1 MTPGLIVAGA
11 ASAVKRVARSIR
23 EPIQDRFDSWRYDPP
38 PRTASS
44 LLRLV
49 LFAVVAL
56 ALFGWWMHRQGY
68 LAREGDFKSQQ
79 AALQSGV
86 LERDAKDNA
95 AEAANIAKLRDELA
109 LARARERQALEAL
122 RRGVLEPAA
131 AGAVTSDDLNATI
144 RRVSP

>member
-1 MTPGLIVAGA
+1 MTPALVA
-11 ASAVKRVARSIR
+11 ASAASVAKRVARSIR
-23 EPIQDRFDSWRYDPP
+23 EPIQERFDSWRYDPP

-44 LLRLV
+44 LLRST

-68 LAREGDFKSQQ
+68 QAREGDFKSQQ
-79 AALQSGV
+79 ASLQSGV
-86 LERDAKDNA
+86 SARDAKDNA
-95 AEAANIAKLRDELA
+95 AEVADLSRLRDELA
-109 LARARERQALEAL
+109 AARARERQALEAL

>member
-11 ASAVKRVARSIR
+11 AGVVKRAARSIR
-23 EPIQDRFDSWRYDPP
+23 DPIQDRFDSWRYDPP
-38 PRTASS
+38 PRTAGS
-44 LLRLV
+44 LLRSV
-49 LFAVVAL
+49 LIAAVAV

-68 LAREGDFKSQQ
+68 LAREGDFRAQQ
-79 AALQSGV
+79 VALQSGV
-86 LERDAKDNA
+86 SERDAKDNA
-95 AEAANIAKLRDELA
+95 AETANLARLRDELA
-109 LARARERQALEAL
+109 VARARERQALEAL